1 MFHWQRIKENF
12 PHLVTDYD
20 GPTKG
25 NFIWLTEICYNKPIP
40 VDCFS
45 RILVACQKCSLLS
58 MMEWRNQEPANT
70 LQRIAATCIHKVLS

>member
-40 VDCFS
+40 VDC
-45 RILVACQKCSLLS
+45 L
-58 MMEWRNQEPANT
+58 
-70 LQRIAATCIHKVLS
+70 